1 MNKLN
6 NNLDKENRGSKNFLK
21 KHVNSIIFLLLL
33 TVIVSLI
40 TYYRVLVQM
49 EIGPV
54 SDSFDFLSNALVFAG
69 QGIGYSDL
77 FRPPLFPFIIS
88 LFFRLGYVFSSTI
101 FIVDGLIFIFGVI
114 GMFLFLKL
122 QFNDIES
129 FLGGLL
135 YATFPIV
142 LSLLGFGFS
151 DLASV
156 SFTIWT
162 FYFLVLAVK
171 RDSKFFYLAFPFFI
185 LAFLTRYNNALM
197 IFPILFYLMINRG
210 RINFKNLYTGIIA
223 SILIIVPVLIL
234 FYEKFGNIIA
244 PFINFGS
251 ISTLFSS
258 TIESNAY
265 NPNLLFYL
273 QKFPEFLGIQ
283 SFIILLIVALGVVL
297 YLFIRFMGKNLNKNN
312 SIKDLGLKNK
322 NTQIKLILVVLFG
335 IIFLGSFGKTVY
347 LVSELLFFVITYLFY
362 DLTKNRNLKYY
373 DIHIM
378 VFAWFMAFFI
388 FQSVFVFKT
397 NRYFL
402 PMVPP
407 LAYFMILGLS
417 EISKAIK
424 LNFRNMNVTFPI
436 IAIILTSIILLSTA
450 SIIPQIVPANKDIV
464 VQNEQIELAS
474 QWFMSYDPNYKNQN
488 IYSDTWPNFS
498 WYLRTNVKMVPTF
511 SAYVTN
517 PDGVRNYTINQ
528 ADVTAFNNYLIANNA
543 DYFLSD
549 IPGLNLRFLYSNKRV
564 WQCNYLQ
571 KENLKPLNYLEDI
584 L

>member
-1 MNKLN
+1 MDKLN
-6 NNLDKENRGSKNFLK
+6 NNLDKENRRSKNFLK
-21 KHVNSIIFLLLL
+21 NHVNSIIFLLLL

-77 FRPPLFPFIIS
+77 LRPPFFPFIIS
-88 LFFRLGYVFSSTI
+88 IFFRLGYGFSSTI
-101 FIVDGLIFIFGVI
+101 FAVDGLLFVFGVI
-114 GMFLFLKL
+114 GMFMLLKL
-122 QFNDIES
+122 QFNEIES

-142 LSLLGFGFS
+142 LLILGFGFS
-151 DLASV
+151 DLASI

-162 FYFLVLAVK
+162 FYFLILAVK
-171 RDSKFFYLAFPFFI
+171 KDSKFFYLTFPFFI
-185 LAFLTRYNNALM
+185 LAFLTRYNNILM
-197 IFPILFYLMINRG
+197 IFPILIYLMINRG
-210 RINFKNLYTGIIA
+210 RINFKNLYIGVFA
-223 SILIIVPVLIL
+223 SILTILPVLIL

-244 PFINFGS
+244 PFISFGS
-251 ISTLFSS
+251 LSTSFSS

-265 NPNLLFYL
+265 NPNVLFFI

-283 SFIILLIVALGVVL
+283 SSIILLIVALGGVL
-297 YLFIRFMGKNLNKNN
+297 YLFKRLIGKNRNKND
-312 SIKDLGLKNK
+312 SIKDSGLKNN
-322 NTQIKLILVVLFG
+322 NTKIKLILVVLFG
-335 IIFLGSFGKTVY
+335 IIFIGSFGRTVY
-347 LVSELLFFVITYLFY
+347 LVSELLFFVTAYIFY

-373 DIHIM
+373 DVHIM
-378 VFAWFMAFFI
+378 VLAWFMAFFI

-402 PMVPP
+402 PMTPP

-417 EISKAIK
+417 EISKRIK
-424 LNFRNMNVTFPI
+424 LNFRNMNMTFPI

-450 SIIPQIVPANKDIV
+450 SLIPEIVPANKDIA

-474 QWFMSYDPNYKNQN
+474 QWFVDYDPNYKNQN
-488 IYSDTWPNFS
+488 IYSDIWPNFS

-517 PDGVRNYTINQ
+517 PDGIKNYTINQ
-528 ADVTAFNNYLIANNA
+528 ADMTAFNNYLMSNNA
-543 DYFLSD
+543 DYYLSD
-549 IPGLNLRFLYSNKRV
+549 IPGLNLNSYTPI
-564 WQCNYLQ
+564 
-571 KENLKPLNYLEDI
+571 KEFGNITIYKKI
-584 L
+584 T

>member
-1 MNKLN
+1 MDKLN

-88 LFFRLGYVFSSTI
+88 LFFRLGYIFSSTI
-101 FIVDGLIFIFGVI
+101 FALDGLIFIFGVI
-114 GMFLFLKL
+114 GMFMLLKL
-122 QFNDIES
+122 QFNNIES

-142 LSLLGFGFS
+142 ISLLGFGFS

-162 FYFLVLAVK
+162 FYFLILAVK
-171 RDSKFFYLAFPFFI
+171 KDSKFFYLTFPFFI
-185 LAFLTRYNNALM
+185 LAFLTRYNNVLM
-197 IFPILFYLMINRG
+197 IFPILLYLTINRG
-210 RINFKNLYTGIIA
+210 RINFKNLYIGIFA
-223 SILIIVPVLIL
+223 SILTILPVLIL

-244 PFINFGS
+244 PFISSGS
-251 ISTLFSS
+251 LSTSFSS

-265 NPNLLFYL
+265 NPNVLFFI
-273 QKFPEFLGIQ
+273 QKLPEFLGVQ

-297 YLFIRFMGKNLNKNN
+297 YLFKRFMGKNQNKNN
-312 SIKDLGLKNK
+312 SIKDLDLKNK
-322 NTQIKLILVVLFG
+322 NTKIKLILVVLFG
-335 IIFLGSFGKTVY
+335 IIFIGSFGRTVY
-347 LVSELLFFVITYLFY
+347 LVSELLFFVIAYIFY
-362 DLTKNRNLKYY
+362 DLTKNRNLTYY
-373 DIHIM
+373 DVYIM
-378 VFAWFMAFFI
+378 VLAWFMAFFI

-402 PMVPP
+402 PMAPP

-417 EISKAIK
+417 EISKIIK
-424 LNFRNMNVTFPI
+424 LKFRNMNVTFPI

-450 SIIPQIVPANKDIV
+450 SLIPEIVPANKDII

-474 QWFMSYDPNYKNQN
+474 QWFVSYDPNYKNQN
-488 IYSDTWPNFS
+488 IYSDIWPNFS
-498 WYLRTNVKMVPTF
+498 WYLKTNVKMIPTL
-511 SAYVTN
+511 SAYVAN
-517 PDGVRNYTINQ
+517 PDGIKNYTINQ
-528 ADVTAFNNYLIANNA
+528 ADMTAFNNYLITNNA
-543 DYFLSD
+543 DYYLSD
-549 IPGLNLRFLYSNKRV
+549 IPGLNLKSYTSIKDFGNVTIYK
-564 WQCNYLQ
+564 
-571 KENLKPLNYLEDI
+571 KKT
-584 L
+584 

>member
-1 MNKLN
+1 M
-6 NNLDKENRGSKNFLK
+6 
-21 KHVNSIIFLLLL
+21 
-33 TVIVSLI
+33 
-40 TYYRVLVQM
+40 
-49 EIGPV
+49 
-54 SDSFDFLSNALVFAG
+54 
-69 QGIGYSDL
+69 
-77 FRPPLFPFIIS
+77 
-88 LFFRLGYVFSSTI
+88 
-101 FIVDGLIFIFGVI
+101 
-114 GMFLFLKL
+114 
-122 QFNDIES
+122 
-129 FLGGLL
+129 
-135 YATFPIV
+135 
-142 LSLLGFGFS
+142 
-151 DLASV
+151 
-156 SFTIWT
+156 
-162 FYFLVLAVK
+162 
-171 RDSKFFYLAFPFFI
+171 
-185 LAFLTRYNNALM
+185 
-197 IFPILFYLMINRG
+197 
-210 RINFKNLYTGIIA
+210 
-223 SILIIVPVLIL
+223 
-234 FYEKFGNIIA
+234 
-244 PFINFGS
+244 
-251 ISTLFSS
+251 
-258 TIESNAY
+258 
-265 NPNLLFYL
+265 
-273 QKFPEFLGIQ
+273 
-283 SFIILLIVALGVVL
+283 ALGVVL

-312 SIKDLGLKNK
+312 SIKDLGLNYK

-378 VFAWFMAFFI
+378 VFVWFMAFFI

-402 PMVPP
+402 PMAPP

-549 IPGLNLRFLYSNKRV
+549 IPGLNLKSYTLIREFGNVTIYK
-564 WQCNYLQ
+564 
-571 KENLKPLNYLEDI
+571 KKT
-584 L
+584 